1 MPVIGVRR
9 VKWSDFSAAAFL
21 ATTLLLGQGLLA
33 SIWLVLGLAGVF
45 SAPLIVGLLG
55 LCLLVGGAIVREEIG
70 TISRRMWAQL
80 VQHLSGLPTAVLFVG
95 VLALLVMVLMG
106 VFNAVL
112 PVRFGSGDGIAFYMV
127 LAKVMAASQRVIPVS
142 GHEYNHGVSGF
153 MGEMHH
159 AVMLVLDG
167 EQTAMLFVWVTAV
180 SMLALVVALCGHLGV
195 GKVGKWVAVV
205 MMLSSTS
212 VSFYLIDG
220 KVDLFAAAMGVSALY
235 WALQVERRGGLSSA
249 VCLAGL
255 FTGFAVVAKA
265 TYALAVALPVVA
277 LLFWRVRG
285 SRLSVSLWL
294 SFALFTLLPFV
305 PQAAK
310 NTLLFREPFAPFF
323 FLDPQIGAVYRSQ
336 GSWNSPEIARQI
348 LMTYPLALA
357 YGDYTF
363 QYGNISGLYI
373 ALGPLM
379 LLVPGSV
386 WRRHGRLVRF
396 TVVIAIVMIPMAFL
410 QASYTM
416 LAPRFALPALLA
428 LIPVISF
435 VAEYLFK
442 ASAAHG
448 WFRGVMIACLCIALI
463 GYSTLEQDF
472 KRVVRYKIRG
482 NSICDLD
489 GFPIPECHD
498 MLALNDL
505 AGWGERI
512 NLTWNDY
519 KYWLRAD
526 LVQCLG
532 SREEQRFDW
541 ENLYDHGFSYIENA
555 GEPLDLTY
563 VPEGLQVALL
573 YSRDSAGLSK
583 AVQIYELGSSDPNR
597 SPSFG
602 CRQVRSGAWEVL
614 ETR

>member
-1 MPVIGVRR
+1 MPVIGVQR
-9 VKWSDFSAAAFL
+9 VKWSDFSPAAFL
-21 ATTLLLGQGLLA
+21 ATTLLIGQGLLA
-33 SIWLVLGLAGVF
+33 SVWLVLGLAGTF
-45 SAPLIVGLLG
+45 SLPIIVGLLG
-55 LCLLVGGAIVREEIG
+55 LCLLVGGVIVREELV

-80 VQHLSGLPTAVLFVG
+80 VQHLSGLPIPVRFVG
-95 VLALLVMVLMG
+95 VLALLVMALMCA
-106 VFNAVL
+106 FSAVL
-112 PVRFGSGDGIAFYMV
+112 PVRFGSGDGVAFYMV
-127 LAKVMAASQRVIPVS
+127 LAKVMAASQRVTPVS
-142 GHEYNHGVSGF
+142 GHEFNHGVSGF

-159 AVMLVLDG
+159 AVMLMLDG
-167 EQTAMLFVWVTAV
+167 EQAAMLFVWVTAV
-180 SMLALVVALCGHLGV
+180 SMLALVVALCGRLGV

-205 MMLSSTS
+205 MVLSSTS
-212 VSFYLIDG
+212 VTFYLTDG

-235 WALQVERRGGLSSA
+235 WALQVKRGGVPLSA
-249 VCLAGL
+249 VCLSGL

-265 TYALAVALPVVA
+265 TYLLAVALPVVTF
-277 LLFWRVRG
+277 LFWHMRR

-294 SFALFTLLPFV
+294 PFALFTLLPFL

-310 NTLLFREPFAPFF
+310 NILLFREPFAPFF

-336 GSWNSPEIARQI
+336 GSWNSPEIVRQI
-348 LMTYPLALA
+348 LITYPMALA

-373 ALGPLM
+373 ALGPLV
-379 LLVPGSV
+379 LLVPGTV

-396 TVVIAIVMIPMAFL
+396 TIVIAIAMIPMAVF
-410 QASYTM
+410 QASY
-416 LAPRFALPALLA
+416 LNLGPRFAMPALLA
-428 LIPVISF
+428 LIPAISF
-435 VAEYLFK
+435 AAEYLFQ
-442 ASAAHG
+442 ANSAHR
-448 WFRGVMIACLCIALI
+448 WFQGVLIACLCIALV

-482 NSICDLD
+482 NGICDLD

-498 MLALNDL
+498 MLALNDMVGL
-505 AGWGERI
+505 GERI

-532 SREEQRFDW
+532 SREEQHFDW
-541 ENLYDHGFSYIENA
+541 DNLYDHGFSYIENA
-555 GEPLDLTY
+555 GEPLNLTH
-563 VPEGLQVALL
+563 VPAGLQVSLI
-573 YSRDSAGLSK
+573 YRRESAGLSK

-597 SPSFG
+597 SPSFE